1 MVELTNIPST
11 VLNVLNPY
19 LAEGIESLS
28 QRGSKMDFA
37 DLEIS
42 LHRRNG
48 DKYSVETRFTPPGS
62 SSEIRMGVDAPVEI
76 NINVEVLRSQAVEYD
91 WIGYGHLLSAA
102 LFQPEAVKMAFAQAL
117 ARAAASSLRL
127 RLLFGPTAQEL
138 HNLHWETLR
147 NPLDDT
153 LLAADQKI
161 LFSRYLAGDSS
172 REVYTRPKSAVRVLV
187 AVSNPKGLEDYG
199 LSPVDV
205 EGEIERARASLKGTQ
220 ITALPSETDGCTL
233 EALVENLQDYDVLY
247 LIIHGSLA
255 KDQAWLWF
263 EDEAGKVHRVPGNDL
278 VEQVRLIDKPPLLV
292 VLASCESAGNDEGSA
307 LQALGPQI
315 CEAGVPAVIA
325 MQGKITVQSVMR
337 SMPVFFEKLRKDGL
351 VDRAMASAR
360 ATLLAAGAEDVWMP
374 ALFMRLKNGS
384 IWQQPEES
392 APVAVKKLWDLILN
406 RFRGKLA
413 AEGAVQDLAT
423 DADDPDNREA
433 FMIQLKKAMRDDP
446 VFAEELLKTI
456 RVIQRNSE
464 QGKDGGVLINVGG
477 NVGGS
482 IILGNNNTLGNVPN
496 RG

>member
-1 MVELTNIPST
+1 MELTNIPDT
-11 VLNVLNPY
+11 VVNLINPY
-19 LAEGIESLS
+19 LVEGGEALAAG
-28 QRGSKMDFA
+28 GSKTDFA

-48 DKYSVETRFTPPGS
+48 EAYSVETRFTPPGS

-76 NINVEVLRSQAVEYD
+76 YIDLKQLQSRAAEYD
-91 WIGYGHLLSAA
+91 WIGYGCLLSAA
-102 LFQPEAVKMAFAQAL
+102 LFKPEAIKMAFAQAL

-153 LLAADQKI
+153 LLAANQRI

-172 REVYTRPKSAVRVLV
+172 REVYTRPKSEVRAVV
-187 AVSNPKGLEDYG
+187 AVSNPRGLEDYG

-205 EGEIERARASLKGTQ
+205 EGEIGRARNSLKGTQ
-220 ITALPSETDGCTL
+220 ITVLPSEADGCTL
-233 EALVENLQDYDVLY
+233 EALVENLQDGYDVLY
-247 LIIHGSLA
+247 LIIHGSLI
-255 KDQAWLWF
+255 KDQTWLWF
-263 EDEAGKVHRVPGNDL
+263 ENEAGKVHRVPGNEL
-278 VEQVRLIDKPPLLV
+278 VEQVRLLDKPPLLV

-315 CEAGVPAVIA
+315 CGAGVPAVIA
-325 MQGKITVQSVMR
+325 MQGKITMQSVAR
-337 SMPVFFEKLRKDGL
+337 SMPVFFERLRQHGL

-374 ALFMRLKNGS
+374 ALFMRLKDGS

-392 APVAVKKLWDLILN
+392 APAAVKKLWDLILN

-413 AEGAVQDLAT
+413 AEGAVQDLSM

-456 RVIQRNSE
+456 RAIQRDSG
-464 QGKDGGVLINVGG
+464 QSKDGGVLINVGG

-482 IILGNNNTLGNVPN
+482 IVLGNNNTLGNVPN
-496 RG
+496 QG